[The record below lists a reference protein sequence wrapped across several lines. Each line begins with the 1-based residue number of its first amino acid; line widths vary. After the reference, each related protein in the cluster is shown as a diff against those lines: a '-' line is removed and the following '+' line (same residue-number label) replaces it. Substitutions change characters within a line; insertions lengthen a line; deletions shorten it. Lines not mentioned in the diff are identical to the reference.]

1 MRTIKNIDVEKSIEH
16 KKLHFAKSWWDYVDL
31 FLFIA
36 SITFGFVIC
45 PLLMWA
51 FELNYNNPN
60 EKFLGFGVL
69 PLVFCFGLY
78 MTYRKLTELKLTK
91 IFAHADRDII
101 HSSILE
107 FARSNDYDIHRK
119 YNYCIVLDRPGM
131 NSNFSK
137 TAFVFI
143 SQDAVFYTMLQDG
156 LKLNSPTFISH
167 LLFARRLK
175 KWLKENGG
183 MNSI

>member
-1 MRTIKNIDVEKSIEH
+1 MRTIKNIDIEKSIEH
-16 KKLHFAKSWWDYVDL
+16 KKLHFAKSWWEYVDL
-31 FLFIA
+31 FLFIT

-78 MTYRKLTELKLTK
+78 MAYRKLTELKLTK
-91 IFAHADRDII
+91 IYAHADRDII

-107 FARSNDYDIHRK
+107 FARTNDYDIHRK
-119 YNYCIVLDRPGM
+119 YNY
-131 NSNFSK
+131 
-137 TAFVFI
+137 
-143 SQDAVFYTMLQDG
+143 
-156 LKLNSPTFISH
+156 
-167 LLFARRLK
+167 
-175 KWLKENGG
+175 
-183 MNSI
+183 